1 MSDSKIKSI
10 IEKQVYEALKEF
22 LDEAETRA
30 PEELNV
36 YDFDDTLVSTDGSIH
51 IVDNDTGEKRKITP
65 HEFHEYHLKPN
76 EEFDLT
82 DFGRMVKPV
91 ILPHLSRMKADYG
104 RLGASGVAICT
115 ARPFSK
121 AVIDFISGQG
131 MPDIEIVAVGD
142 PEPKKNVGKLNAAKK
157 QKYLRKK
164 LQSGNIKILRF
175 FDDNEENCQAAEALA
190 AEFPD
195 VKIEVEKVG

>member
-10 IEKQVYEALKEF
+10 IEKHVDEVFKEF
-22 LDEAETRA
+22 LENSK
-30 PEELNV
+30 PEELKELNV
-36 YDFDDTLVSTDGSIH
+36 YDFDDTLVRTAGSIY
-51 IVDNDTGEKRKITP
+51 IVDTDTGEKREITP

-76 EEFDLT
+76 EKFDLT
-82 DFGRMVKPV
+82 DFGQMVEPI
-91 ILPHLSRMKADYG
+91 ILPHLSKMKADYE

-115 ARPFSK
+115 ARPYSG
-121 AVIDFISGQG
+121 AVIDFIGSQG

-142 PEPKKNVGKLNAAKK
+142 PEPKKDVGKLNAMKK

-164 LQSGNIKILRF
+164 LKQGNLKILRF
-175 FDDNEENCQAAEALA
+175 FDDNKENCQAAKSLA

-195 VKIEVEKVG
+195 VAIKVEKV